1 MNGRLLQIEGLHKS
15 YGARRILDIDRLT
28 LHAGES
34 YVVTGDNGVGKTTLL
49 RIIAGLESAQVSS
62 YQFEGRPILLE
73 NFPPL
78 LRREIIYVHQHPYL
92 FKTSVAANIGYG
104 LKARNLLKAEREALI
119 KEAMEWAGVVHLNH
133 VPPQK
138 LSGGEKQRVALA
150 RVKVLNPKLF
160 LLDEPT
166 ANLDAEARR
175 QTIELIQRLCHD
187 NNCVL
192 IACHDYELIN
202 LPRMR
207 RMRLFDGR
215 LYTAPEPSPPPSYAI
230 P

>member
-1 MNGRLLQIEGLHKS
+1 MSGLLLQIEGLCKN
-15 YGARRILDIDRLT
+15 YGARRILDIERLS
-28 LHAGES
+28 LLAGES
-34 YVVTGDNGVGKTTLL
+34 YVVTGDNGAGKTTLL
-49 RIIAGLESAQVSS
+49 RVIAGLEGAQVAN
-62 YQFEGRPILLE
+62 YQFEGRPISLE
-73 NFPPL
+73 NFPPW

-92 FKTSVAANIGYG
+92 FNTTVAANIGYG
-104 LKARNLLKAEREALI
+104 LTARNLPKAERETLV
-119 KEAMEWAGVVHLNH
+119 KEAMEWAGVAHLNH
-133 VPPQK
+133 VPPHK

-150 RVKVLNPKLF
+150 RAKVLNPKLF

-175 QTIELIQRLCHD
+175 QTIELIQRLCLE

-207 RMRLFDGR
+207 RMTLSEGR
-215 LYTAPEPSPPPSYAI
+215 LVPQMAAARQEQTA
-230 P
+230 

>member
-1 MNGRLLQIEGLHKS
+1 MSGLLLQIEGLRKN
-15 YGARRILDIDRLT
+15 YGGRRILNIERLA

-49 RIIAGLESAQVSS
+49 RIIAGLERAQVTH
-62 YQFEGRPILLE
+62 YQFEGRQVSLE
-73 NFPPL
+73 NFPHR
-78 LRREIIYVHQHPYL
+78 LRQEIIYVHQHPYL
-92 FKTSVAANIGYG
+92 FKTTVVANIGYG
-104 LKARNLLKAEREALI
+104 LKARHLPKAERETLI
-119 KEAMEWAGVVHLNH
+119 KEAMEWAGVAHLNH
-133 VPPQK
+133 VPPQE

-150 RVKVLNPKLF
+150 RTKVLKPKLY

-175 QTIELIQRLCHD
+175 QAIELIQRLCLD

-207 RMRLFDGR
+207 RMTLSDGR
-215 LYTAPEPSPPPSYAI
+215 LLPQVATASQERTV
-230 P
+230 

>member
-1 MNGRLLQIEGLHKS
+1 MSGLLLQIEGLRKN
-15 YGARRILDIDRLT
+15 YGARRILDIDNLA

-49 RIIAGLESAQVSS
+49 RIIAGLESAQVTH
-62 YQFEGRPILLE
+62 YQFEGRQVSLE
-73 NFPPL
+73 NFPPW

-92 FKTSVAANIGYG
+92 FKTTMAANIGYG
-104 LKARNLLKAEREALI
+104 LKARHLPKAERETLV

-150 RVKVLNPKLF
+150 RAKVLKPKLF

-175 QTIELIQRLCHD
+175 RAIELIQRLCLD

-207 RMRLFDGR
+207 RMTLSDGR
-215 LYTAPEPSPPPSYAI
+215 LLPQVAAASQKQI
-230 P
+230 V

>member
-1 MNGRLLQIEGLHKS
+1 MSGPLLQVEGIHKAF
-15 YGARRILDIDRLT
+15 GPRIILKFESLT
-28 LHAGES
+28 LNPGES

-49 RIIAGLESAQVSS
+49 RIIAGLESAQISR

-73 NFPPL
+73 NFPQR
-78 LRREIIYVHQHPYL
+78 LRQEIIYVHQHPYL
-92 FKTSVAANIGYG
+92 FKTTVAANIGYG
-104 LKARNLLKAEREALI
+104 LKARHLPKAERETLV
-119 KEAMEWAGVVHLNH
+119 KEAMEWAGVAHLNH
-133 VPPQK
+133 VPPQE

-150 RVKVLNPKLF
+150 RTKVLKPKLY

-175 QTIELIQRLCHD
+175 QTIELIQRLRLD

-202 LPRMR
+202 LPHMR
-207 RMRLFDGR
+207 RMTLTDGR
-215 LYTAPEPSPPPSYAI
+215 LLPQVAAASQEQI
-230 P
+230 I

>member
-1 MNGRLLQIEGLHKS
+1 MSGLLLQIEGLRKN
-15 YGARRILDIDRLT
+15 YGARPILDIERLA

-49 RIIAGLESAQVSS
+49 RIIAGLERAQVTH
-62 YQFEGRPILLE
+62 YQFEGQPVSLE
-73 NFPPL
+73 NFPHQ

-92 FKTSVAANIGYG
+92 FKTTVAANIGYG
-104 LKARNLLKAEREALI
+104 LKARHLPKAERDTLV
-119 KEAMEWAGVVHLNH
+119 KEAMEWARVVHLNH

-150 RVKVLNPKLF
+150 RVKVLHPKLF

-175 QTIELIQRLCHD
+175 QTIELIQRLCLD

-207 RMRLFDGR
+207 RMTLSDGR
-215 LYTAPEPSPPPSYAI
+215 LLPQVATASQERTV
-230 P
+230 

>member
-1 MNGRLLQIEGLHKS
+1 MSGLLLQIEGLRKD
-15 YGARRILDIDRLT
+15 YGARRILDIESLA

-34 YVVTGDNGVGKTTLL
+34 YVLTGDNGAGKSTLL
-49 RIIAGLESAQVSS
+49 RILAGLESAQVAK
-62 YQFEGRPILLE
+62 YLFEGYSVSLE
-73 NFPPL
+73 NYPQE
-78 LRREIIYVHQHPYL
+78 LRCEIIYVHQHPYL
-92 FKTSVAANIGYG
+92 FKTSITGNITYG
-104 LKARNLLKAEREALI
+104 LKARGVPKLQREALV
-119 KEAMEWAGVVHLNH
+119 KEAMEWAGVANLDH

-150 RVKVLNPKLF
+150 RAKVLNPKLF

-175 QTIELIQRLCHD
+175 QTIELIQRLCLD

-207 RMRLFDGR
+207 RMTLAEGR
-215 LYTAPEPSPPPSYAI
+215 LVPQVATAR
-230 P
+230 

>member
-1 MNGRLLQIEGLHKS
+1 MSGLLLQIEGLRKN
-15 YGARRILDIDRLT
+15 YGARRILNIDRFA

-49 RIIAGLESAQVSS
+49 RIIAGLERAQVNS
-62 YQFEGRPILLE
+62 YKFEGWPVSQE
-73 NFPPL
+73 NFPSR
-78 LRREIIYVHQHPYL
+78 LRWEIIYVHQHPYL
-92 FKTSVAANIGYG
+92 FKTTVAANIGYG
-104 LKARNLLKAEREALI
+104 LKARNLPKAERESLVN
-119 KEAMEWAGVVHLNH
+119 EAMEWAGVAHLNH

-150 RVKVLNPKLF
+150 RAKVLNPKLF

-166 ANLDAEARR
+166 SNLDAEARR
-175 QTIELIQRLCHD
+175 QTIELIQRLCRD

-192 IACHDYELIN
+192 IACHDYELIH

-207 RMRLFDGR
+207 SMTLAEGR
-215 LYTAPEPSPPPSYAI
+215 LLPQI
-230 P
+230 PAT

>member
-1 MNGRLLQIEGLHKS
+1 MSGVLLQIEGLRKN
-15 YGARRILDIDRLT
+15 YDARLILDIDRFA

-49 RIIAGLESAQVSS
+49 RIIAGLERAQVSN
-62 YQFEGRPILLE
+62 YQFEGQPISLE
-73 NFPPL
+73 NFPHR
-78 LRREIIYVHQHPYL
+78 LRREVIYVHQHPYL
-92 FKTSVAANIGYG
+92 FKTTVAANIGYG
-104 LKARNLLKAEREALI
+104 LKARNLPKAERETLV
-119 KEAMEWAGVVHLNH
+119 KEAIEWAGVAHLNH

-150 RVKVLNPKLF
+150 RAKVLNPKLF

-175 QTIELIQRLCHD
+175 QTIELIQRLCLD

-192 IACHDYELIN
+192 IACHDHELIN

-207 RMRLFDGR
+207 RMTLSDGR
-215 LYTAPEPSPPPSYAI
+215 LVPQAAATKQEHTV
-230 P
+230 

>member
-1 MNGRLLQIEGLHKS
+1 MSGLLLQIEGLRKS
-15 YGARRILDIDRLT
+15 YGGRLILDIVRFA

-49 RIIAGLESAQVSS
+49 RIIAGLERAQVSN
-62 YQFEGRPILLE
+62 YQFEGQPISLD
-73 NFPPL
+73 NFPHQL
-78 LRREIIYVHQHPYL
+78 HREIIYVHQHPYL
-92 FKTSVAANIGYG
+92 FNTSVAANIGYG
-104 LKARNLLKAEREALI
+104 LKTRNLPKTERETMV
-119 KEAMEWAGVVHLNH
+119 KEAMGWAGVTHLNH

-150 RVKVLNPKLF
+150 RSKVLNPKLF

-175 QTIELIQRLCHD
+175 QTIELIQRLCLD

-207 RMRLFDGR
+207 RMILAEGR
-215 LYTAPEPSPPPSYAI
+215 LLPQMAAAWHEQTV
-230 P
+230 

>member
-1 MNGRLLQIEGLHKS
+1 MSGLLLQIEGLQKS
-15 YGARRILDIDRLT
+15 YGARRILDIECLA

-49 RIIAGLESAQVSS
+49 RIIAGLESAQVSR
-62 YQFEGRPILLE
+62 YQFEGRPISLE
-73 NFPPL
+73 NFPPR
-78 LRREIIYVHQHPYL
+78 LRQEIIYVHQHPYL
-92 FKTSVAANIGYG
+92 FKTSITGNITYG
-104 LKARNLLKAEREALI
+104 LKARGVPKLLREALV
-119 KEAMEWAGVVHLNH
+119 KEAMEWAGVSNLDH

-150 RVKVLNPKLF
+150 RAKVLHPKLF

-175 QTIELIQRLCHD
+175 QTIELIQRLCLD

-202 LPRMR
+202 LPNMR
-207 RMRLFDGR
+207 RMTLAEGR
-215 LYTAPEPSPPPSYAI
+215 LVPQMAAARQERTV
-230 P
+230 

>member
-1 MNGRLLQIEGLHKS
+1 MSDLLLRIEGLRKS
-15 YGARRILDIDRLT
+15 YDARLILDVDYLQ
-28 LHAGES
+28 LHSGES

-49 RIIAGLESAQVSS
+49 RIIAGLESAQVSR
-62 YQFEGRPILLE
+62 YQFEGRPVSLE
-73 NFPPL
+73 NFP
-78 LRREIIYVHQHPYL
+78 LRLHREIIYVHQHPYL
-92 FKTSVAANIGYG
+92 FKTTVAANIGYG
-104 LKARNLLKAEREALI
+104 LKARHLPKAEREMLV
-119 KEAMEWAGVVHLNH
+119 KEAMEWAGVAHLNH
-133 VPPQK
+133 VPPQE

-150 RVKVLNPKLF
+150 RTKVLKPKLF

-175 QTIELIQRLCHD
+175 QTIELIQRLCLE

-207 RMRLFDGR
+207 RMTLVEGR
-215 LYTAPEPSPPPSYAI
+215 LLPQMTAASQERI
-230 P
+230 V

>member
-1 MNGRLLQIEGLHKS
+1 MSEPLLHIEGVRKS
-15 YGARRILDIDRLT
+15 YGSRLILDVDCLE

-34 YVVTGDNGVGKTTLL
+34 YVVTGDNGVGKSTLL
-49 RIIAGLESAQVSS
+49 LILAGLESAQVAKYLFKNHPVS
-62 YQFEGRPILLE
+62 LE
-73 NFPPL
+73 NYPQE
-78 LRREIIYVHQHPYL
+78 LRHEIIYVHQHPYL
-92 FKTSVAANIGYG
+92 FKTSITDNIAYG
-104 LKARNLLKAEREALI
+104 LKARGVPKLQREALV
-119 KEAMEWAGVVHLNH
+119 KEAMEWAGVANLDR

-150 RVKVLNPKLF
+150 RAKVLNPKLF

-175 QTIELIQRLCHD
+175 QTIALIQRLCLD

-202 LPRMR
+202 LPHIR
-207 RMRLFDGR
+207 RMTLAQGR
-215 LYTAPEPSPPPSYAI
+215 LEPQVAAAWQKWTV
-230 P
+230 

>member
-1 MNGRLLQIEGLHKS
+1 MSSLLLQIEGLRKN
-15 YGARRILDIDRLT
+15 YGARRILNIERFS

-49 RIIAGLESAQVSS
+49 RIIAGLERAQVTN
-62 YQFEGRPILLE
+62 YQFEGRPISLE
-73 NFPPL
+73 NFPHQ

-92 FKTSVAANIGYG
+92 FNTTVAANIGYG
-104 LKARNLLKAEREALI
+104 LKARNLPKAEREMLV
-119 KEAMEWAGVVHLNH
+119 KEAMEWAGVAHLNH

-150 RVKVLNPKLF
+150 RAKVLNPKLF

-175 QTIELIQRLCHD
+175 QTIELIQRLCLD

-207 RMRLFDGR
+207 RMTLAEGR
-215 LYTAPEPSPPPSYAI
+215 LLPQMAAAWQKQTV
-230 P
+230 

>member
-1 MNGRLLQIEGLHKS
+1 MNGPLLRIEGVRKS
-15 YGARRILDIDRLT
+15 YGSRLILDVDCLE

-34 YVVTGDNGVGKTTLL
+34 YVVTGDNGVGKSTLL
-49 RIIAGLESAQVSS
+49 RILAGLESAQVAK
-62 YQFEGRPILLE
+62 YLFEGYSVSLE
-73 NFPPL
+73 NYPRE

-92 FKTSVAANIGYG
+92 FKTSITGNIAYG
-104 LKARNLLKAEREALI
+104 LKARGVPKLQRETLV
-119 KEAMEWAGVVHLNH
+119 KEAMDWAGVANLDH

-150 RVKVLNPKLF
+150 RAKVLNPKLF

-175 QTIELIQRLCHD
+175 QTIELIQRLCLG
-187 NNCVL
+187 NNCVV

-202 LPRMR
+202 LPHMR
-207 RMRLFDGR
+207 RMALAEGQLVPQVAAARQEQAG
-215 LYTAPEPSPPPSYAI
+215 
-230 P
+230 

>member
-1 MNGRLLQIEGLHKS
+1 MSGLLLQIEGLRKN
-15 YGARRILDIDRLT
+15 YGARRILDIDRLA

-49 RIIAGLESAQVSS
+49 RIIAGLESAQILR

-73 NFPPL
+73 NFPQR
-78 LRREIIYVHQHPYL
+78 LRQEIIYVHQHPYL
-92 FKTSVAANIGYG
+92 FKTTVAANIGYG
-104 LKARNLLKAEREALI
+104 LKARHLPKAERETLV
-119 KEAMEWAGVVHLNH
+119 KEAMEWAGVAHLNH
-133 VPPQK
+133 VPPQE

-150 RVKVLNPKLF
+150 RTKVLKPKLY

-175 QTIELIQRLCHD
+175 QTIELIQRLRLD

-202 LPRMR
+202 LPHMR
-207 RMRLFDGR
+207 RMTLTDGR
-215 LYTAPEPSPPPSYAI
+215 LLPQVAAASQEQI
-230 P
+230 I

>member
-1 MNGRLLQIEGLHKS
+1 MSGLLLQIEGLRKN
-15 YGARRILDIDRLT
+15 YGARRILDIERLA

-49 RIIAGLESAQVSS
+49 RIIAGLESAQISR

-73 NFPPL
+73 NFPQR
-78 LRREIIYVHQHPYL
+78 LRQEIIYVHQHPYL
-92 FKTSVAANIGYG
+92 FKTTVAANIGYG
-104 LKARNLLKAEREALI
+104 LKARHLPKAERETLV
-119 KEAMEWAGVVHLNH
+119 KEAMEWAGVAHLNH
-133 VPPQK
+133 VPPQE

-150 RVKVLNPKLF
+150 RTKVLKPKLY

-175 QTIELIQRLCHD
+175 QTIELIQRLRLD

-202 LPRMR
+202 LPHMR
-207 RMRLFDGR
+207 RMTLTDGR
-215 LYTAPEPSPPPSYAI
+215 LLPQVAAASQEQI
-230 P
+230 I

>member
-1 MNGRLLQIEGLHKS
+1 VNGTLLRIEGVRKS
-15 YGARRILDIDRLT
+15 YGSRLILDVDCLE
-28 LHAGES
+28 LHAGKS
-34 YVVTGDNGVGKTTLL
+34 YVVTGDNGVGKSTLL
-49 RIIAGLESAQVSS
+49 RILAGLESAQVAKYLFDGHSVS
-62 YQFEGRPILLE
+62 LE
-73 NFPPL
+73 NYPQE

-92 FKTSVAANIGYG
+92 FNTSITGNIAYG
-104 LKARNLLKAEREALI
+104 LKARGVPKLQREALV
-119 KEAMEWAGVVHLNH
+119 KEAMDWAGVSNLDH

-150 RVKVLNPKLF
+150 RAKVLNPKLF

-175 QTIELIQRLCHD
+175 QTIELIQRLCLG

-202 LPRMR
+202 LPHMR
-207 RMRLFDGR
+207 RLALAEGQLVPQVAAARQEQSG
-215 LYTAPEPSPPPSYAI
+215 
-230 P
+230 

>member
-1 MNGRLLQIEGLHKS
+1 MLFRS
-15 YGARRILDIDRLT
+15 
-28 LHAGES
+28 
-34 YVVTGDNGVGKTTLL
+34 KTT
-49 RIIAGLESAQVSS
+49 
-62 YQFEGRPILLE
+62 
-73 NFPPL
+73 
-78 LRREIIYVHQHPYL
+78 
-92 FKTSVAANIGYG
+92 VAANIGYG
-104 LKARNLLKAEREALI
+104 LKARHLPKAERETLV
-119 KEAMEWAGVVHLNH
+119 KEAMEWAGVDHLNH

-150 RVKVLNPKLF
+150 RAKVLNPKLF

-175 QTIELIQRLCHD
+175 QTIELIQRLCLE

-207 RMRLFDGR
+207 RMTLSDGR
-215 LYTAPEPSPPPSYAI
+215 LVPQAAAARQEQTV
-230 P
+230 

>member
-1 MNGRLLQIEGLHKS
+1 MSDLLLQIEGLHKS
-15 YGARRILDIDRLT
+15 YGARRILDIERLA

-49 RIIAGLESAQVSS
+49 RIIAGLESAQVSR
-62 YQFEGRPILLE
+62 YQFEGRPMSLE
-73 NFPPL
+73 SFPPQ

-92 FKTSVAANIGYG
+92 FKTTVAANIGYG
-104 LKARNLLKAEREALI
+104 LKARNLPKAEREALTE
-119 KEAMEWAGVVHLNH
+119 EAMEWAGVVHLNH

-150 RVKVLNPKLF
+150 RAKVLEPKLF

-175 QTIELIQRLCHD
+175 QTIELIQRLCLD

-202 LPRMR
+202 LPHMR
-207 RMRLFDGR
+207 RMRLSEGR
-215 LYTAPEPSPPPSYAI
+215 LHTTRAELSSQAT
-230 P
+230 

>member
-1 MNGRLLQIEGLHKS
+1 MSGLLLQIEGLRKD
-15 YGARRILDIDRLT
+15 YGARRILDIESLA

-34 YVVTGDNGVGKTTLL
+34 YVVTGDNGAGKSTLL
-49 RIIAGLESAQVSS
+49 RILAGLESAQVAK
-62 YQFEGRPILLE
+62 YLFEGCSVPLE
-73 NFPPL
+73 NYPQE

-92 FKTSVAANIGYG
+92 FKTSITGNITYG
-104 LKARNLLKAEREALI
+104 LKARGIPKLQRDALV
-119 KEAMEWAGVVHLNH
+119 KEAMVWAGVAHLDH

-150 RVKVLNPKLF
+150 RAKVLNPKLF

-175 QTIELIQRLCHD
+175 QTIELIQRLCLD

-207 RMRLFDGR
+207 RMTLAEGR
-215 LYTAPEPSPPPSYAI
+215 LVPQVAAARQERTV
-230 P
+230 